1 MTHLWHFS
9 CTIAKERRKNG
20 TKTIMEQFM
29 FNEQKAVAVVLL
41 VVNEF
46 KKIDRHKL
54 AKILYFADEK
64 HLSRYGRT
72 ITTDS
77 YNALPNGPVPTIIY
91 DCIKGV
97 NCTHNFYEYRGFEGK
112 ISVSGKYIEPLDIA
126 DLDQL
131 SETDIECLFES
142 IAENSGLSFGELTKK
157 SHGQAWHSVGKNQR
171 ISFVEMAK
179 EANTPDDIME
189 LVRMN
194 LEIEEFLT
202 L

>member
-1 MTHLWHFS
+1 
-9 CTIAKERRKNG
+9 
-20 TKTIMEQFM
+20 MEQFT
-29 FNEQKAVAVVLL
+29 FNEQKAIAVVLL
-41 VVNEF
+41 VVNEL

-77 YNALPNGPVPTIIY
+77 YHALPNGPVPTIIY
-91 DCIKGV
+91 DCVKGV
-97 NCTHNFYEYRGFEGK
+97 NKPHDFYKYRGFEGK
-112 ISVSGKYIEPLDIA
+112 ITVKGRYIEPLEMA

-131 SETDIECLFES
+131 SETDIECLYES
-142 IAENSGLSFGELTKK
+142 IAENSGLSFGELTRK
-157 SHGQAWHSVGKNQR
+157 SHGQAWQNVGSNQR
-171 ISFVEMAK
+171 ISFMEMAR

-194 LEIEEFLT
+194 LEIEEFLRI
-202 L
+202 